1 MTEKQRK
8 ELQKARM
15 DEFMSGEEAE
25 LHKMYSDFNK
35 HLQIAKEEMG
45 LIEFNALYFLGVLFG
60 NAIKPD

>member
-1 MTEKQRK
+1 
-8 ELQKARM
+8 M